1 GKNSLNRLIRCVCGK
16 KIGPDPRNFNQRVSL
31 GRNDLL
37 IRTFPKCNVMM
48 SIVNGCFMED
58 MCTHS

>member
-1 GKNSLNRLIRCVCGK
+1 TCLFAPSLSETRQQNRAVINPCA
-16 KIGPDPRNFNQRVSL
+16 
-31 GRNDLL
+31 
-37 IRTFPKCNVMM
+37 KCNVMM

>member
-1 GKNSLNRLIRCVCGK
+1 KYRGQSSLLCQLSETRQQNRAVINPCA
-16 KIGPDPRNFNQRVSL
+16 
-31 GRNDLL
+31 
-37 IRTFPKCNVMM
+37 KCNVMM

>member
-1 GKNSLNRLIRCVCGK
+1 GGKNSLNRLIRCVCGK

-37 IRTFPKCNVMM
+37 IRTFPNSLLIIGATTDKVAR
-48 SIVNGCFMED
+48 SA
-58 MCTHS
+58 

>member
-1 GKNSLNRLIRCVCGK
+1 VINPCA
-16 KIGPDPRNFNQRVSL
+16 
-31 GRNDLL
+31 
-37 IRTFPKCNVMM
+37 KCNVMM